1 MGIHGRKCVG
11 IINVPSA
18 TTVWADEGILVDLPP
33 GNVSLI
39 SQSGSGAIFVAR
51 SMSGVGFDHIISTGN
66 EAALPT
72 SDYLTYLAAQ
82 PSTEVIGIIVESI
95 HDANEF
101 AEAVH
106 HVKAAGK
113 PIVALKVGR
122 SAADDAIVAA
132 FFDRIGV

>member
-11 IINVPSA
+11 IINGPAA

-51 SMSGVGFDHIISTGN
+51 SMSGVGFAHIISTGN

-72 SDYLTYLAAQ
+72 SAYLTYLAAQ
-82 PSTEVIGIIVESI
+82 PSTEAIGIIVDSLRA
-95 HDANEF
+95 ANDL
-101 AEAVH
+101 AGAVH
-106 HVKAAGK
+106 HVKAAG
-113 PIVALKVGR
+113 
-122 SAADDAIVAA
+122 
-132 FFDRIGV
+132 